1 MMVNVLTSPVTVSS
15 CVTGV
20 GDHEEDEEVDEDV
33 VEVVEGVVGMVD
45 DVVVGTTDDG
55 EV

>member
-1 MMVNVLTSPVTVSS
+1 MVNVLTSPVTVSS

-20 GDHEEDEEVDEDV
+20 GDHEELDELDEGM
-33 VEVVEGVVGMVD
+33 EVVAGVVAIV
-45 DVVVGTTDDG
+45 DVVVGATDDG